1 MKTDPQ
7 WFQEL
12 FAAPVPEEN
21 GVATLGGRDC
31 RRLRGI
37 LRFDGDL
44 TPDQRQTQKIFDF
57 LWSSNDRFQD
67 EAAQKA
73 LREFYIE
80 NYGDVPNAAWWSD
93 FKQPPLIIDA
103 GCGIGLSA
111 LNLFGDHLKNARYL
125 GVDMTTAVENAQRRF
140 AERDLSAAF
149 IQCDLRRLP
158 LPEKCAD
165 IIYSQGVLHHTD
177 NTRESLLAVNRHL
190 KPGGRILF
198 YVYRKKGPIR
208 EFTDDYLR
216 ELIQPMSTEEAWNKM
231 MSLTRLGKALGELNV
246 EIDVPEHVELFDI
259 PAGKI
264 NIQRLFYWHI
274 FKAFYRP
281 EMTLDEMNHINVDWY
296 APKNA
301 FRHTEEEVRG
311 WLEEADLEPEAV
323 NVRLAGI
330 GVVARKRG

>member
-12 FAAPVPEEN
+12 FAAPLPEED
-21 GVATLGGRDC
+21 GLATLGGREC

-44 TPDQRQTQKIFDF
+44 TPDQQQTQKIFDF

-67 EAAQKA
+67 EAAQSA

-80 NYGDVPNAAWWSD
+80 NYGDVPKAAWWTD

-111 LNLFGDHLKNARYL
+111 LNLFGDHLMNARYV

-140 AERDLSAAF
+140 AERGLDAAF
-149 IQCDLRRLP
+149 MQCDLRRLP

-177 NTRESLLAVNRHL
+177 DTRESLLAVNRHL

-216 ELIQPMSTEEAWNKM
+216 ELIQPMSTEETWTKM

-246 EIDVPEHVELFDI
+246 EVDVPEHVELFDI
-259 PAGKI
+259 PAGRI

-301 FRHTEEEVRG
+301 FRHTEQEVRG
-311 WLEEADLEPEAV
+311 WLEEAGLEPEAV